1 MLDEVETGKQELIDI
16 FMEYQNKDDEE
27 AYKTWLHL
35 FPLISSIIN
44 YSEEVEHLDLLVD
57 SFYTYHK
64 PEKNSKSMIKR
75 RRIKTA
81 PFMLKELFLYM
92 LKLI

>member
-35 FPLISSIIN
+35 FL
-44 YSEEVEHLDLLVD
+44 
-57 SFYTYHK
+57 
-64 PEKNSKSMIKR
+64 
-75 RRIKTA
+75 
-81 PFMLKELFLYM
+81 LFLPS
-92 LKLI
+92 LTIVKK